1 MSSPARGTSWRR
13 DRDERGVSTLWFDQ
27 PGRSTNVLD
36 RTTLDE
42 LESHLTAVEADPS
55 IRALMIRSGKPG
67 GFSAGADLK
76 TILACRSTAEV
87 QEFLL
92 RALAVLDH
100 LEAIPVTTV
109 AVIHGICL
117 GGGLEL
123 ALACR
128 HRVAFA
134 SAVPLQVGLP
144 EVHLGLVP
152 AWGGITRLPRLIGP
166 EDGIDL
172 LVTGRS
178 IGYLRARS
186 LGLVD
191 RLAAE
196 ENLPETL
203 DFSGAEPRHERTFAR
218 ETWEHALEKARAR
231 LEEQPGEHPEAQ
243 ERVLSLVATDL
254 AQGPAAVRQAAVTA
268 FAELAMSDDVR
279 EAITSFFQ
287 RGRSSSAHERAH

>member
-1 MSSPARGTSWRR
+1 MSSPAGGTSWRR
-13 DRDERGVSTLWFDQ
+13 DRDERGVYTLWFDQ

-36 RTTLDE
+36 RTALDE
-42 LESHLTAVEADPS
+42 LESHLSTAEADPA

-87 QEFLL
+87 EELHR

-100 LEAIPVTTV
+100 LEAVPITTV

-123 ALACR
+123 ALSCR

-134 SAVPLQVGLP
+134 SAAPLQVGLP

-152 AWGGITRLPRLIGP
+152 AWGGLTRLPRLIGP

-186 LGLVD
+186 LGIVD

-196 ENLPETL
+196 GNLQEIL
-203 DFSGAEPRHERTFAR
+203 DFSGSEPRPERTVDPAA
-218 ETWEHALEKARAR
+218 WENALAKARAR

-243 ERVLSLVATDL
+243 ERILSLVATDL
-254 AQGPAAVRQAAVTA
+254 AEGPAAARQAAVTA

-287 RGRSSSAHERAH
+287 RGRSSSAH

>member
-1 MSSPARGTSWRR
+1 MAMSSPAGGTSWHREC
-13 DRDERGVSTLWFDQ
+13 DEQGVWTLWFDQ
-27 PGRSTNVLD
+27 PDRAYNVLD
-36 RTTLDE
+36 RGAVDE
-42 LESHLTAVEADPS
+42 LESHLAAAEADRS
-55 IRALMIRSGKPG
+55 IQVLILRGGKPG
-67 GFSAGADLK
+67 GFCAGADLK
-76 TILACRSTAEV
+76 TILACRSPAEV
-87 QEFLL
+87 ADLL
-92 RALAVLDH
+92 RRALAVLDH
-100 LEAIPVTTV
+100 LQAVPIPTV
-109 AVIHGICL
+109 AVVHGVCL

-134 SAVPLQVGLP
+134 SAAPLQVGLP

-186 LGLVD
+186 LGIVD

-196 ENLPETL
+196 GNLRETL
-203 DFSGAEPRHERTFAR
+203 EFSGSEPRRDRAVDR
-218 ETWEHALEKARAR
+218 EAWEDALAKARAR

-243 ERVLSLVATDL
+243 ERVLSIVATDL
-254 AQGPAAVRQAAVTA
+254 AEGPQAARQAAVQA
-268 FAELAMSDDVR
+268 FAELAMTDEVR
-279 EAITSFFQ
+279 ETITSFFQ
-287 RGRSSSAHERAH
+287 RGRGSSAH

>member
-1 MSSPARGTSWRR
+1 MSSPAGGPSWRR
-13 DRDERGVSTLWFDQ
+13 DRDERGVWTLWFDQ

-36 RTTLDE
+36 RTAVEE
-42 LESHLTAVEADPS
+42 LESHLIAAESDPS

-67 GFSAGADLK
+67 GFCAGADLK

-87 QEFLL
+87 EELLL

-100 LEAIPVTTV
+100 LEAVPIPTI
-109 AVIHGICL
+109 AVLHGICL

-123 ALACR
+123 ALSCR

-134 SAVPLQVGLP
+134 STAPLQVGLP

-152 AWGGITRLPRLIGP
+152 AWGGLTRLPRLIGP

-196 ENLPETL
+196 GNLPETL
-203 DFSGAEPRHERTFAR
+203 DFSGSEPRLGRTVDK
-218 ETWEHALEKARAR
+218 EVWENALAKARAR
-231 LEEQPGEHPEAQ
+231 LDEQPGEHPEAQ
-243 ERVLSLVATDL
+243 ERVLALVATDL
-254 AQGPAAVRQAAVTA
+254 AEGPAAARQAAVTA
-268 FAELAMSDDVR
+268 FAELAMSDHVR
-279 EAITSFFQ
+279 ESISSFFQ
-287 RGRSSSAHERAH
+287 RGRSTSAH